1 MNLKEIV
8 VKEWAIFEEIFK
20 EKDTFKDRMQAV
32 NKYRKVDAHAGSVT
46 EGEFTDF
53 RTNIEWLETCLIEWE
68 KLAG

>member
-20 EKDTFKDRMQAV
+20 DDTKFQDCMKAV
-32 NKYRKVDAHAGSVT
+32 NQYRLVDAHAGEVSEGGFT
-46 EGEFTDF
+46 EF